1 MARTTHIRLSCLL
14 LLVAAAAVAKVT
26 VSGEG
31 TVFVGEQ
38 VQLKL
43 SSDAGRIQVRKVPNI
58 PGVRWLNNG
67 KPHHEQNSMTII
79 NGRRTVAITAVL
91 TFIATRPGKITMP
104 SITVTDP
111 SGTVKTK
118 PRVIDVRK
126 RQHQVPDRDSMI
138 QMKVTY
144 NGDLKPSPAVY
155 LGQDVALEITLLIYQ
170 KINLDTRVFETTR
183 HLYPTLSIDNAVQ
196 REFTDNNGQKTK
208 IKAIADTV
216 LIPEDPNLPGHRYH
230 RIRYSTTVAA
240 LQTGVMGGE
249 VSHKIPILESNSD
262 WFARQRQWYGISAEV
277 PPVKVLALPPDTGDA
292 GRDIGLIGDWAVAA
306 EVTPEAVTVGDDVT
320 LRLRVAGLGNIEGLV
335 APRLD
340 DKLAGFKVYPPEIV
354 SQPRRHGHRSSG
366 VIQWVLVPVNAN
378 ARLPELKFATFNT
391 TSGKWVSASL
401 QPQLTIKPGAYSG
414 NGGSPLVDDHDR
426 GTPAAALEDKH
437 KATDILHI
445 KQQPG
450 GHVQLPLW
458 RNVQAPVTVMAVA
471 APLVYLL
478 VLLLAAQR
486 EKLAGSTT
494 FRRRREAQKRRGQ
507 VFRKVAKA
515 SASDLPE
522 VIRTELVPY
531 LLAMLDLPPGTTIT
545 ELKGKLNDPE
555 LAMMIECAE
564 VGGFM
569 PGSDAEIDPGALL
582 QRVRKLAAI
591 LLLPL
596 LVITA
601 GGSEATGTFAEAT
614 RAYEQD
620 RVADAESIYRDLQQ
634 AQAGNAALLYNLGNC
649 AFRKGEYG
657 QAIVLYERARR
668 LAPRD
673 SDIVENLNFVRQ
685 QVNLPK
691 IGTSDDPLSLV
702 VNLRDKLRPDE
713 WLLAAGVVWCL
724 CWLAFGVNRWRHGGF
739 RVVAIVFA
747 VLCLVALWA
756 HMAQIQSTYRTANG
770 AGVIVMHN
778 TPLHRQPRMNST
790 TAESTLDT
798 GTYITIAEQ
807 RTEWVRIRIDEAEGW
822 VRRAAVEQIWE
833 R

>member
-14 LLVAAAAVAKVT
+14 LLFAVAAFAKVT
-26 VSGEG
+26 VSVES

-38 VQLKL
+38 VQLKF
-43 SSDAGRIQVRKVPNI
+43 SSDAGRIQVRNVPNI
-58 PGVRWLNNG
+58 PGVRWLNNR
-67 KPHHEQNSMTII
+67 KPHQVQNSTVITNGRKTVTTTSVLVFIANRPGKIRIPSMTII
-79 NGRRTVAITAVL
+79 DPNGAA
-91 TFIATRPGKITMP
+91 
-104 SITVTDP
+104 
-111 SGTVKTK
+111 KTG
-118 PRVIDVRK
+118 PIVVDVRK
-126 RQHQVPDRDSMI
+126 SPI
-138 QMKVTY
+138 QAPVEDKLVQLKVAY
-144 NGDLKPSPAVY
+144 NGNPKPPPAIY
-155 LGQDVALEITLLIYQ
+155 LGQDIDLEITLLIYE
-170 KINLDTRVFETTR
+170 KVNYDRRMLWTERYA
-183 HLYPTLSIDNAVQ
+183 YPTISIENALQ
-196 REFTDNNGQKTK
+196 REFVQSNGGT
-208 IKAIADTV
+208 ARMTVAGDTV
-216 LIPEDPNLPGHRYH
+216 IIPEDPAEPGHRYD
-230 RIRYSTTVAA
+230 RVTFNVTIAA
-240 LQTGVMGGE
+240 LQSGVIGG
-249 VSHKIPILESNSD
+249 VVTHRIPI
-262 WFARQRQWYGISAEV
+262 ARGNQWRRQQQFHPVTAEV
-277 PPVKVLALPPDTGDA
+277 PQVKVLPVPPDTGDA
-292 GRDIGLIGDWAVAA
+292 GQYIGLIGDWSVAV
-306 EVTPEAVTVGDDVT
+306 EVTPDTVTVGDDVT
-320 LRLRVAGLGNIEGLV
+320 LALRVLGRGNIEGMA

-340 DKLAGFKVYPPEIV
+340 DKLAGFKVYPPEITR
-354 SQPRRHGHRSSG
+354 QPRRLGYKSQG
-366 VIQWVLVPVNAN
+366 TIEWVLVPINAN

-391 TSGKWVSASL
+391 TSGKWISTSL
-401 QPQLTIKPGAYSG
+401 QPQLTIKPGAHWS
-414 NGGSPLVDDHDR
+414 NGGTPLVDDHDR
-426 GTPAAALEDKH
+426 GPETAVLEDKH

-450 GHVQLPLW
+450 AYVQLPLW
-458 RNVQAPVTVMAVA
+458 RNVQAPVTIMAIA

-478 VLLLAAQR
+478 ILLLAAQR

-515 SASDLPE
+515 SAGELPE

-545 ELKGKLNDPE
+545 ELKEKLNDPE
-555 LAMMIECAE
+555 LAVMIECAE

-569 PGSDAEIDPGALL
+569 PGSDAEIDSGALL

-596 LVITA
+596 LAITA
-601 GGSEATGTFAEAT
+601 GGSETVGTITEAT

-634 AQAGNAALLYNLGNC
+634 AQTGNAALLYNLGNC

-657 QAIVLYERARR
+657 HAIVFYERARR

-713 WLLAAGVVWCL
+713 WLLAAGVVWFL
-724 CWLAFGVNRWRHGGF
+724 CWLTFGINRWRHGGF

-756 HMAQIQSTYRTANG
+756 HMAQIQSTYRTANR

-778 TPLHRQPRMNST
+778 TPVHRQPRMNST
-790 TAESTLDT
+790 TAEGTLDT

>member
-1 MARTTHIRLSCLL
+1 MARTTHIQLSCLL
-14 LLVAAAAVAKVT
+14 LLFAVAAFAKVT
-26 VSGEG
+26 VSVKS

-38 VQLKL
+38 VQLKF
-43 SSDAGRIQVRKVPNI
+43 SSDAGRIQVRNVPNV
-58 PGVRWLNNG
+58 PGVRWLNNRQPEQVTNSTVITNGRKTVTTTSVLVFIVNRPG
-67 KPHHEQNSMTII
+67 KIRIPSMTII
-79 NGRRTVAITAVL
+79 DPNGAA
-91 TFIATRPGKITMP
+91 
-104 SITVTDP
+104 
-111 SGTVKTK
+111 KTGLI
-118 PRVIDVRK
+118 VVDVRK
-126 RQHQVPDRDSMI
+126 SRI
-138 QMKVTY
+138 QAPVEDKLVQLKVAY
-144 NGDLKPSPAVY
+144 NGNPDPPPAIY
-155 LGQDVALEITLLIYQ
+155 LGQDIDLEITLLIYE
-170 KINLDTRVFETTR
+170 KVNYDRRRLWTE
-183 HLYPTLSIDNAVQ
+183 HYAYPTISIENALQ
-196 REFTDNNGQKTK
+196 REFVQSNGST
-208 IKAIADTV
+208 ARMTVASDTV
-216 LIPEDPNLPGHRYH
+216 IIPEDPAEPGHRYD
-230 RIRYSTTVAA
+230 RLTFKVTIAA
-240 LQTGVMGGE
+240 LQSGVVGG
-249 VSHKIPILESNSD
+249 VVTHRIPITRGNQ
-262 WFARQRQWYGISAEV
+262 WRRQQQFHPVSAEV
-277 PPVKVLALPPDTGDA
+277 PQVKVLPVPPDTGDA
-292 GRDIGLIGDWAVAA
+292 GQYIGLIGDWSVDV
-306 EVTPEAVTVGDDVT
+306 EVTPETVTVGDDVT
-320 LRLRVAGLGNIEGLV
+320 LALRVSGRGNIEGMA

-340 DKLAGFKVYPPEIV
+340 DKLAGFKVYPPEMTR
-354 SQPRRHGHRSSG
+354 QPRRLGYKSQG
-366 VIQWVLVPVNAN
+366 TIEWVLVPVNTN
-378 ARLPELKFATFNT
+378 ARLPELKFATFNAA
-391 TSGKWVSASL
+391 SGKWISTSL

-414 NGGSPLVDDHDR
+414 NGGTPLVDDHDR
-426 GTPAAALEDKH
+426 GPEIAVVEDKH

-450 GHVQLPLW
+450 AYVQLPLW
-458 RNVQAPVTVMAVA
+458 RNVQAPVTIMAIA

-478 VLLLAAQR
+478 ILLLAAQR

-515 SASDLPE
+515 PASELPE

-545 ELKGKLNDPE
+545 ELKEKLNDPE
-555 LAMMIECAE
+555 LAAMIERAE

-569 PGSDAEIDPGALL
+569 PGSDAEIDSGALL

-601 GGSEATGTFAEAT
+601 CGSETIGTFTEAT

-620 RVADAESIYRDLQQ
+620 RIAAAESTYRDLQQ
-634 AQAGNAALLYNLGNC
+634 PQTGNAALLYNLGNC

-657 QAIVLYERARR
+657 HAIVFYERARR

-691 IGTSDDPLSLV
+691 IGISDDPLSLV

-713 WLLAAGVVWCL
+713 WLLAAGVVWFL
-724 CWLAFGVNRWRHGGF
+724 CWLAFGINRWRHGGF

-747 VLCLVALWA
+747 VLCLVAFWA
-756 HMAQIQSTYRTANG
+756 HMAQIQSAYRTANS

-790 TAESTLDT
+790 TAEGTLDT